1 MANGTLAVSKLEILT
16 QSGTGIITVVP
27 PTTNTNRTLT
37 LPDAS
42 GTVITNTAGVVTQ
55 TMLAANVAGNGPAFS
70 AWASTATNTATATF
84 TRLVFATE
92 EFDTNNNFASNRFTP
107 TVEGYYQISGATAG
121 GFSTLIVSV
130 FKNGTEYK
138 RGSQTLGA
146 TLSEVNVSTLVYLNG
161 STDYVE
167 LYWYQASGATQ
178 NSAVGSALSYFNGCL
193 VRGA

>member
-1 MANGTLAVSKLEILT
+1 MASVVIKGDTSGQVTISAPAVA
-16 QSGTGIITVVP
+16 G
-27 PTTNTNRTLT
+27 
-37 LPDAS
+37 
-42 GTVITNTAGVVTQ
+42 TNTATLPAATGVV
-55 TMLAANVAGNGPAFS
+55 MVSGNMPAFS
-70 AWASTATNTATATF
+70 VYASSATNTATATF

-92 EFDTNNNFASNRFTP
+92 EFDTNSNFASNRFTP

-138 RGSQTLGA
+138 RGSQALGA
-146 TLSEVNVSTLVYLNG
+146 TLSAANVSTLVYLNG

-167 LYWYQASGATQ
+167 LYWYQASGSTQ
-178 NSAVGSALSYFNGCL
+178 NSTQGIALSYFNGCL